1 MTVSTEALGALIIEQ
16 TSCEKA
22 GKPLQSMFRE
32 GLARP
37 ASGWDFPTCSDDCP
51 GFYEQKAK
59 STLAAK
65 LVPLT

>member
-16 TSCEKA
+16 TSCEIT

-59 STLAAK
+59 SALAAE